1 MSSEL
6 NKDSTLKI
14 NQTLVPWIVLVI
26 IVAALSRLL
35 PHPWNVTP
43 VGAMALFGGA
53 YLGDRKLALIV
64 TLAALWLSDLL
75 LNNLVYGAYFDGFA
89 WTYQDAFWTYGA
101 FALVVLLG
109 DAVLH
114 RRKTVV
120 RVAACSVLASSLF
133 FLVSNFGVW
142 ASGQLYP
149 QTWSGL
155 ITCYVAGLPFYG
167 NNLLGD
173 LFYCSLLFG
182 GFALACRH
190 WGRLRVA

>member
-1 MSSEL
+1 MPSDL
-6 NKDSTLKI
+6 NSNATASTNRSLI
-14 NQTLVPWIVLVI
+14 PWIVLVI

-53 YLGDRKLALIV
+53 YLGDRRLALIV
-64 TLAALWLSDLL
+64 TLAALWLSDLI
-75 LNNLVYGAYFDGFA
+75 LNNLVYSAYFDGFA

-109 DAVLH
+109 DAVL
-114 RRKTVV
+114 RSKRTAV
-120 RVAACSVLASSLF
+120 RIAACSITASTLF

-149 QTWSGL
+149 PTWSGL
-155 ITCYVAGLPFYG
+155 MACYVAGLPFYG

-182 GFALACRH
+182 GFALACKR
-190 WGRLRVA
+190 WSRLQTA